1 MTMNIF
7 VFLLYKD
14 LNVFISITT
23 SYGCG
28 RVPPSIFNGLCAT
41 CNAMKITNN
50 HPFRCMYF
58 TCATN
63 TCGAAANNEV
73 DTRQFILSFTILL
86 LFYFCKYVVIV
97 LLTFSEHNNIDSLS

>member
-1 MTMNIF
+1 MTVNIF

-23 SYGCG
+23 SCG
-28 RVPPSIFNGLCAT
+28 SVPPSIFNGLCAT

-50 HPFRCMYF
+50 HPVRCMYF

-63 TCGAAANNEV
+63 ACGAAANNEV